1 MKQITR
7 WSLYLSI
14 AALVVVSATSRHSV
28 PAVQAQ
34 SGCTNSTLTGAYAFN
49 QTGFGTTNK
58 SIRGNEVPSAIVGVA
73 TLDGAGNLSLSY
85 TSVSDGVIHTDQ
97 NSAGTYA
104 VSADCTGSISLT
116 SGNAAGITGNL
127 VIFNAGND
135 AIGINTTSSLTATF
149 DLKKQ

>member
-14 AALVVVSATSRHSV
+14 AVLVVISSRSGQSL

-34 SGCTNSTLTGAYAFN
+34 SGCTNSTLTGNYATS
-49 QTGFGTTNK
+49 QTGFGTTNP
-58 SIRGNEVPSAIVGVA
+58 SISGNEVPSAIVGVA
-73 TLDGAGNLSLSY
+73 TFDGVGNVSLSY
-85 TSVSDGVIHTDQ
+85 TSVSKGVIRPDQ

-104 VSADCTGSISLT
+104 ISSDCTGSISLT
-116 SGNAAGITGNL
+116 SGAAAGVTANL
-127 VIFNAGND
+127 VIVSAGKE
-135 AIGINTTSSLTATF
+135 AFGINTTPSLTATI